1 MRKILEKHI
10 IKVIKSSYFSELFNQ
25 CILMKKIILFILPIF
40 IIKGNSQAQK
50 PNEYPKIAAYF
61 SINHPL
67 VTISSNLPAYNFD
80 HSYTVGFPIGINII
94 KSDKLAYSIEIVPTI
109 NSAKGVTK
117 ESNLSIQPGLIFR
130 YPNGFNFLTR
140 LAFETGGRYGTNLVF
155 NKVLYKTKMNSYWVS
170 VPIPARFGNNNPAS
184 LGIGLQ
190 FGVTF

>member
-1 MRKILEKHI
+1 
-10 IKVIKSSYFSELFNQ
+10 
-25 CILMKKIILFILPIF
+25 MKKITLIIVLTLFYNGYTL
-40 IIKGNSQAQK
+40 AQSS
-50 PNEYPKIAAYF
+50 NEYPKVVAYF

-67 VTISSNLPAYNFD
+67 LTISSNLPAYNFD

-94 KSDKLAYSIEIVPTI
+94 KSDQLAYSIEIVPTI

-117 ESNLSIQPGLIFR
+117 TSNLSIQPGLIFR
-130 YPNGFNFLTR
+130 YPKGFNVLTR

-170 VPIPARFGNNNPAS
+170 VPIPARFGNSVPAS
-184 LGIGLQ
+184 VGIGLQ

>member
-1 MRKILEKHI
+1 
-10 IKVIKSSYFSELFNQ
+10 
-25 CILMKKIILFILPIF
+25 MKKYTLILIAFFIF
-40 IIKGNSQAQK
+40 NGQVKAQNS
-50 PNEYPKIAAYF
+50 NEYPKVAAYF

-94 KSDKLAYSIEIVPTI
+94 KSDKLAYSIEIVPTL
-109 NSAKGVTK
+109 NSTKGVTK
-117 ESNLSIQPGLIFR
+117 TSNLSIQPGLIFR
-130 YPNGFNFLTR
+130 YPKGFNVLTR

-170 VPIPARFGNNNPAS
+170 VPIPARFGNSSPAS
-184 LGIGLQ
+184 VGIGLQ

>member
-1 MRKILEKHI
+1 
-10 IKVIKSSYFSELFNQ
+10 
-25 CILMKKIILFILPIF
+25 MKKYIF
-40 IIKGNSQAQK
+40 ITCLFLMFNGFVKAQNA
-50 PNEYPKIAAYF
+50 NEYPKITAYF

-67 VTISSNLPAYNFD
+67 LTISSNLPVYNFD

-109 NSAKGVTK
+109 NSTKGVTK
-117 ESNLSIQPGLIFR
+117 TSNLSIQPGLIFR
-130 YPNGFNFLTR
+130 YPKGFNVLTR

-170 VPIPARFGNNNPAS
+170 VPVPARFGNSAPAS
-184 LGIGLQ
+184 VGIGLQ

>member
-1 MRKILEKHI
+1 
-10 IKVIKSSYFSELFNQ
+10 
-25 CILMKKIILFILPIF
+25 MKKITLIIVLTLFYNGYAL
-40 IIKGNSQAQK
+40 AQSS
-50 PNEYPKIAAYF
+50 NEYPKVVAYF

-67 VTISSNLPAYNFD
+67 LTISSNLPAYNFD

-94 KSDKLAYSIEIVPTI
+94 KSDQLAYSIEIVPTI

-117 ESNLSIQPGLIFR
+117 TSNLSIQPGLIFR
-130 YPNGFNFLTR
+130 YPKGFNVLTR

-170 VPIPARFGNNNPAS
+170 VPIPARFGNSVPAS
-184 LGIGLQ
+184 VGIGLQ